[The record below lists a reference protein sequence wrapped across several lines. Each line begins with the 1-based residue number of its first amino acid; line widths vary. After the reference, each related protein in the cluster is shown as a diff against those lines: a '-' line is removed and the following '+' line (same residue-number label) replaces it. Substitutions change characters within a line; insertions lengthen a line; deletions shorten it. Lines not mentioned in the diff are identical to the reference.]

1 MTERR
6 RAIVVGGAGGI
17 GSAICRRLA
26 AEGCRIVVAD
36 IDQERAE
43 TVRGSLDGGGHEV
56 IRLDVMSEE
65 AVHAAFDAIEESGS
79 AAILVIASGGP
90 VVNLGKRIN
99 AATISMDDWKKT
111 IDFNLNSVFCC
122 AQKFAQQRLAK
133 PLEDM
138 RIVIIGSSVGVS
150 VGSGPDI
157 AYVTSKAAIYGLTRQ
172 LAFEMAPSGMT
183 VNAVA
188 PGPVGTPEFHRMAPE
203 PIVATIAAASVF
215 KRLGEPEEVAG
226 AVSYLVSRDAAYATG
241 STLDINGGVH
251 MR

>member
-6 RAIVVGGAGGI
+6 RAIVVGGAGGL

-26 AEGCRIVVAD
+26 SEGHRIVIAD
-36 IDQERAE
+36 INEEGAKGVQA
-43 TVRGSLDGGGHEV
+43 SLDGDGHEA

-65 AVHAAFDAIEESGS
+65 AVSAAFDAVEASGP

-90 VVNLGKRIN
+90 VVNLALNIN
-99 AATISMDDWKKT
+99 AATISMADWKKT

-122 AQKFAQQRLAK
+122 AQKFAQQRLTK
-133 PLEDM
+133 PLDDM

-157 AYVTSKAAIYGLTRQ
+157 AYVASKAAIYGLTRQ

-203 PIVATIAAASVF
+203 HIVAAIASASVF
-215 KRLGEPEEVAG
+215 KRLGEPEEVAA
-226 AVSYLVSRDAAYATG
+226 AVSFLVSRDAAYATG

>member
-17 GSAICRRLA
+17 GGAICLRLA
-26 AEGCRIVVAD
+26 SEGYRVVVAD
-36 IDQERAE
+36 INEERAKD
-43 TVRGSLDGGGHEV
+43 VHGSLEGGGHEA
-56 IRLDVMSEE
+56 ILLDVMNEE
-65 AVHAAFDAIEESGS
+65 AVHAGFDAIEASDP

-90 VVNLGKRIN
+90 VVNLAKRIN
-99 AATISMDDWKKT
+99 AATISMADWKKT

-122 AQKFAQQRLAK
+122 AQKFAQLRLAK
-133 PLEDM
+133 PLDDM

-150 VGSGPDI
+150 VGSSPDI
-157 AYVTSKAAIYGLTRQ
+157 AYVASKAAIYGLTRQ

-203 PIVATIAAASVF
+203 PIVAAIASASVF

-226 AVSYLVSRDAAYATG
+226 AVSYLLSPEAGYATG